1 MSETVMPAIEAENEA
16 MDSKEPQSYELA
28 FHVLPTVAE
37 GEVNEVLTAIKASIT
52 KTGGEVTAEEAPE
65 RFELAY
71 EVEKHLEGKNRK
83 FHSAYF
89 GWVRFKAEPV
99 AANAIG
105 EAMGG
110 NNNILR
116 HLLIRLNRVEEE
128 NPFNFHAAI
137 RDQKMV
143 TSVEDSEIVPDFSAA
158 NGEAEVATK
167 EEGGEVD
174 QAALD
179 KALEEKEV

>member
-1 MSETVMPAIEAENEA
+1 MSEVIMPAIEAENEA
-16 MDSKEPQSYELA
+16 MDSKESESYELA

-37 GEVNEVLTAIKASIT
+37 GEVNEVVQSIKGAIAKA
-52 KTGGEVTAEEAPE
+52 GGEVISEEAPE

-89 GWVRFKAEPV
+89 GWIRFKAEP
-99 AANAIG
+99 AAAALIG
-105 EAMGG
+105 EDIGA

-116 HLLIRLNRVEEE
+116 QLLIRLTRVEEE
-128 NPFNFHAAI
+128 NPFNFHEAI

-143 TSVEDSEIVPDFSAA
+143 TTVEDSEIVPDFTKV
-158 NGEAEVATK
+158 GEGQGEETK

-174 QAALD
+174 EVALE
-179 KALEEKEV
+179 KALEKEDV